1 MSWKGDDG
9 VHVNTCLLHCQLG
22 MSRLNDYRYIAITPA
37 RDYLIAGAL
46 YNRDIIM
53 YYHAAV
59 AAPLN
64 VFHHGPK

>member
-1 MSWKGDDG
+1 MK
-9 VHVNTCLLHCQLG
+9 NIRLG
-22 MSRLNDYRYIAITPA
+22 MSRLNDYRYIAIKPP

-53 YYHAAV
+53 YYHAAA